1 MMADRLRSRTTATL
15 AGDLVA
21 PHMRLALF
29 LLAAPALVWLL
40 GLIVLPH
47 VDLAVLSLRAR
58 VAPRI
63 YEFSFANY
71 RTFIDEP
78 LYWHTFVRTAAISI
92 IATACT
98 LLIAFPTA
106 WYIVKIARGQTKSLL
121 LVLCLIPFWVSET
134 VRTLGWMIL
143 LRESGV
149 VPHFLVTLGITTQP
163 VEMLYHDATILVGLV
178 YTSLLFMVVPLANAL
193 ESLDD
198 AVIEAAYDLGGNAW
212 SILRQIVIPHA
223 APGIAAGSIVVFM
236 PTLGNY
242 LTPTLL
248 GGKNSL
254 WFTEQIYAQF
264 ITRFNWEQG
273 AAFGFLLLVLSTA
286 IVWLGL
292 VVTGQKFGDVMR
304 RS

>member
-1 MMADRLRSRTTATL
+1 MQAAAATPAAN
-15 AGDLVA
+15 AGPASAQAKLI
-21 PHMRLALF
+21 
-29 LLAAPALVWLL
+29 LLLLLAPALIWLV

-47 VDLAVLSLRAR
+47 IDLAILSLRER
-58 VAPRI
+58 IAPRQYAPSI
-63 YEFSFANY
+63 AQY

-78 LYWHTFVRTAAISI
+78 LYWHTFVRTAVMSI
-92 IATACT
+92 LATLIT
-98 LLIAFPTA
+98 LLLAFPIA
-106 WYIVKIARGQTKSLL
+106 WTIAKLVRGRAKSML
-121 LVLCLIPFWVSET
+121 LVMCLIPFWVSET

-149 VPHFLVTLGITTQP
+149 LPAMLVQFGLTDAP
-163 VEMLYHDATILVGLV
+163 VELLYRDATILVGLV
-178 YTSLLFMVVPLANAL
+178 YTSMLFMVVPLISAL

-198 AVIEAAYDLGGNAW
+198 TLIEAAYDLGGNGP

-223 APGIAAGSIVVFM
+223 APGILAGCIVVFM
-236 PTLGNY
+236 LTLGNY

-254 WFTEQIYAQF
+254 WFTEQIYTQF

-273 AAFGFLLLVLSTA
+273 AAFGFLLLGLSTA

-292 VVTGQKFGDVMR
+292 KLTGQKFGEVMR

>member
-1 MMADRLRSRTTATL
+1 MATEASVGFAAPRT
-15 AGDLVA
+15 
-21 PHMRLALF
+21 RLAL
-29 LLAAPALVWLL
+29 LLLMAPALVWLI

-47 VDLAVLSLRAR
+47 LDLAMLSLRTR
-58 VAPRI
+58 VAPRT
-63 YEFSFANY
+63 YAFSLDQY
-71 RTFIDEP
+71 RTFVGEP
-78 LYWHTFVRTAAISI
+78 LYWHTFVRTAAMSI
-92 IATACT
+92 LATACT
-98 LLIAFPTA
+98 LLVAFPVA
-106 WYIVKIARGQTKSLL
+106 WYIAKIARGRARSLL
-121 LVLCLIPFWVSET
+121 FVLCLIPFWVSET

-149 VPHFLVTLGITTQP
+149 LPKLLVDLGITAAP

-178 YTSLLFMVVPLANAL
+178 YTSMLFMVVPLVGVL

-198 AVIEAAYDLGGNAW
+198 SLIEAAYDLGAGSGA
-212 SILRQIVIPHA
+212 ILRDIVLPHA
-223 APGIAAGSIVVFM
+223 APGIVAGSIVVFM
-236 PTLGNY
+236 LTVGNY

-273 AAFGFLLLVLSTA
+273 AAFGFLLLILSTA

-292 VVTGQKFGDVMR
+292 ALTRQSFGDVMR
-304 RS
+304 RA

>member
-1 MMADRLRSRTTATL
+1 
-15 AGDLVA
+15 
-21 PHMRLALF
+21 
-29 LLAAPALVWLL
+29 
-40 GLIVLPH
+40 
-47 VDLAVLSLRAR
+47 
-58 VAPRI
+58 VAPRV
-63 YEFSFANY
+63 YEISLNQY

-92 IATACT
+92 LATVCT
-98 LLIAFPTA
+98 LLVAFPAA
-106 WYIVKIARGQTKSLL
+106 WYIAKIARGRTKSVLF
-121 LVLCLIPFWVSET
+121 VLCLIPFWVSET

-149 VPHFLVTLGITTQP
+149 VPRLLVDLGITAAP

-178 YTSLLFMVVPLANAL
+178 YTSMLFMVVPLVSAL

-198 AVIEAAYDLGGNAW
+198 SLVEAAYDLGGNGW
-212 SILRQIVIPHA
+212 SILREIVVPHA
-223 APGIAAGSIVVFM
+223 APGIVAGSIVVFM
-236 PTLGNY
+236 LTVGNY

-254 WFTEQIYAQF
+254 WFTEQIYTQF

-273 AAFGFLLLVLSTA
+273 AAFGFLLLLLSTA

-292 VVTGQKFGDVMR
+292 KLSGQSFGDVMR

>member
-1 MMADRLRSRTTATL
+1 MQATATL
-15 AGDLVA
+15 PAANAGPASAQAKLI
-21 PHMRLALF
+21 
-29 LLAAPALVWLL
+29 LLLLLAPALIWLV

-47 VDLAVLSLRAR
+47 IDLAILSLRER
-58 VAPRI
+58 IAPRQYAPSI
-63 YEFSFANY
+63 AQY

-78 LYWHTFVRTAAISI
+78 LYWHTFVRTAVMSI
-92 IATACT
+92 LATLIT
-98 LLIAFPTA
+98 LLLAFPIA
-106 WYIVKIARGQTKSLL
+106 WTIAKLVRGRAKSML
-121 LVLCLIPFWVSET
+121 LVMCLIPFWVSET

-149 VPHFLVTLGITTQP
+149 LPAVLVQLGLTDAP
-163 VEMLYHDATILVGLV
+163 VELLYRDATILVGLV
-178 YTSLLFMVVPLANAL
+178 YTSMLFMVVPLISAL

-198 AVIEAAYDLGGNAW
+198 TLIEAAYDLGGNGP

-223 APGIAAGSIVVFM
+223 APGILAGCIVVFM
-236 PTLGNY
+236 LTLGNY

-254 WFTEQIYAQF
+254 WFTEQIYTQF

-273 AAFGFLLLVLSTA
+273 AAFGFLLLGLSTA

-292 VVTGQKFGDVMR
+292 KLTGQKFGEVMR
-304 RS
+304 KT

>member
-1 MMADRLRSRTTATL
+1 MQAAVALPAPGSGQAQARLIL
-15 AGDLVA
+15 L
-21 PHMRLALF
+21 L
-29 LLAAPALVWLL
+29 LLAPAIVWLV

-47 VDLAVLSLRAR
+47 IDLAVLSLRER
-58 VAPRI
+58 IAPRQ
-63 YEFSFANY
+63 YAPSLAQY
-71 RTFIDEP
+71 RTFIEEP
-78 LYWHTFVRTAAISI
+78 LYWHTFVRTALMSI
-92 IATACT
+92 LATGIT
-98 LLIAFPTA
+98 LLLAFPIA
-106 WYIVKIARGQTKSLL
+106 WTIAKLVRGRAKSLL
-121 LVLCLIPFWVSET
+121 VVMCLIPFWVSET

-149 VPHFLVTLGITTQP
+149 LPAVLVQLGLTDAP
-163 VEMLYHDATILVGLV
+163 VELLYRDATILVGLV
-178 YTSLLFMVVPLANAL
+178 YTSMLFMVVPLISAL

-198 AVIEAAYDLGGNAW
+198 TLIEAAYDLGGNGP

-223 APGIAAGSIVVFM
+223 APGILAGCIVVFM
-236 PTLGNY
+236 LTLGNY

-254 WFTEQIYAQF
+254 WFTEQIYTQF

-273 AAFGFLLLVLSTA
+273 AAFGFLLLGLSTA

-292 VVTGQKFGDVMR
+292 KLTGQKFGEVMR

>member
-1 MMADRLRSRTTATL
+1 MQAAVALPAPGSGQAQARLIL
-15 AGDLVA
+15 L
-21 PHMRLALF
+21 L
-29 LLAAPALVWLL
+29 LLAPAIVWLV

-47 VDLAVLSLRAR
+47 IDLAVLSLRER
-58 VAPRI
+58 IAPRQ
-63 YEFSFANY
+63 YAPSLAQY
-71 RTFIDEP
+71 RTFIEEP
-78 LYWHTFVRTAAISI
+78 LYWHTFVRTALMSI
-92 IATACT
+92 LATGIT
-98 LLIAFPTA
+98 LLLAFPIA
-106 WYIVKIARGQTKSLL
+106 WTIAKLVRGRAKSLL
-121 LVLCLIPFWVSET
+121 LVMCLIPFWVSET

-149 VPHFLVTLGITTQP
+149 MPAVLVQLGLTDAP
-163 VEMLYHDATILVGLV
+163 VELLYRDATILVGLV
-178 YTSLLFMVVPLANAL
+178 YTSMLFMVVPLISAL

-198 AVIEAAYDLGGNAW
+198 TLIEAAYDLGGNGP

-223 APGIAAGSIVVFM
+223 APGILAGCIVVFM
-236 PTLGNY
+236 LTLGNY

-254 WFTEQIYAQF
+254 WFTEQIYTQF

-273 AAFGFLLLVLSTA
+273 AAFGFLLLGLSTA

-292 VVTGQKFGDVMR
+292 KLTGQKFGEVMR

>member
-1 MMADRLRSRTTATL
+1 MNDRIAADSRASRN
-15 AGDLVA
+15 
-21 PHMRLALF
+21 RLAL
-29 LLAAPALVWLL
+29 LLLLAPALVWLV

-47 VDLAVLSLRAR
+47 LELAVLSLRAR
-58 VAPRI
+58 VAPRV
-63 YEFSFANY
+63 YELSLNQY
-71 RTFIDEP
+71 RTFVDEP
-78 LYWHTFVRTAAISI
+78 LYWHTFVRTAAMSI
-92 IATACT
+92 FATGCT
-98 LLIAFPTA
+98 LLIAFPVA
-106 WYIVKIARGQTKSLL
+106 WYIAKIARGRAKSVLF
-121 LVLCLIPFWVSET
+121 VLCLIPFWVSET

-149 VPHFLVTLGITTQP
+149 LPRLLVDLGITPAP
-163 VEMLYHDATILVGLV
+163 VEMLYHDATILTGLV
-178 YTSLLFMVVPLANAL
+178 YTSMLFMVVPLVSAL

-198 AVIEAAYDLGGNAW
+198 SLIEAAYDLGGNGW
-212 SILRQIVIPHA
+212 SILRQIVVPHA

-236 PTLGNY
+236 LTLGNY

-254 WFTEQIYAQF
+254 WFTEQIYTQF

-286 IVWLGL
+286 IVWAGL
-292 VVTGQKFGDVMR
+292 KFTGQRFGDVMR